1 VTGRGPSS
9 RADARDIRK
18 ISPFGRNDK
27 GSFFAFLAQP
37 IDLGL
42 ISLRLSLGAINF
54 VEVVLLKILKVESEG
69 PNLRTMAGSNPSNP
83 LCSVAP
89 AKFTLA
95 VGQVHVGLVRAD
107 DAALCMACCEN
118 LISTVERD
126 RAARF
131 KFEKDRRLYTVAHAA
146 LRSILAGY
154 LNVAPGDLEFEIG
167 QRGKPRLAPTFSKD
181 SLEFN
186 LSHSSEVALI
196 AVTRE
201 REIGVDVEHVKKE
214 FAFAEVAE
222 RYFTAREVS
231 AIRALPE
238 DLQRQAF
245 YQCWTSKEAFLKA
258 KGVGLSGELDEVE
271 ILIGDKGR
279 VQVKNTLPGW
289 YLSQLNPCD
298 GYVGAVALEGDECD
312 LRCYDWPGPAQGT
325 RHAHP

>member
-1 VTGRGPSS
+1 MSHSGPTS
-9 RADARDIRK
+9 RAWL
-18 ISPFGRNDK
+18 SPPPT
-27 GSFFAFLAQP
+27 FAL
-37 IDLGL
+37 
-42 ISLRLSLGAINF
+42 
-54 VEVVLLKILKVESEG
+54 V
-69 PNLRTMAGSNPSNP
+69 PNEA
-83 LCSVAP
+83 
-89 AKFTLA
+89 
-95 VGQVHVGLVRAD
+95 HVWLVRAD
-107 DAALCMACCEN
+107 DAGLCIGCCEN
-118 LISTVERD
+118 LLSAAERE
-126 RAARF
+126 RAAKF

-222 RYFTAREVS
+222 RYFTTGEVS
-231 AIRALPE
+231 AIRALPQ